1 MKRHGKLPFTL
12 NVPFRAYQGEAFAA
26 GVLKANV
33 ADFSTLLCDMFINC
47 THNHDEGNVYCLLD
61 YDGWCVERGAT
72 SRQEMWLKP
81 DILNRRSIDLMA
93 LNKEMLDNGHY
104 INGSFNDYYI
114 PRKSAYRQ
122 FDFNHD
128 YLLLGYDDERGV
140 FHSVG
145 YLDDGKYDYFDIP
158 YETYLESVKNISE
171 ASFFIAYRHPVE
183 TFVPVI
189 NPDVIESS
197 LQSYLHSRNLGP
209 VIHPDKSFGIAVWR
223 EYAQSLA
230 AADPN
235 EPIDLRAG
243 RCFME
248 HKQLMLLRLRTL
260 HEKGFLQNAELID
273 AYETLAQDA
282 AWLFNLTFKYT
293 LAPAS
298 APLKKIHDHVAAI
311 NQREPDILEQVSD
324 ELSAGRR

>member
-1 MKRHGKLPFTL
+1 M
-12 NVPFRAYQGEAFAA
+12 
-26 GVLKANV
+26 
-33 ADFSTLLCDMFINC
+33 
-47 THNHDEGNVYCLLD
+47 
-61 YDGWCVERGAT
+61 
-72 SRQEMWLKP
+72 
-81 DILNRRSIDLMA
+81 
-93 LNKEMLDNGHY
+93 
-104 INGSFNDYYI
+104 
-114 PRKSAYRQ
+114 
-122 FDFNHD
+122 
-128 YLLLGYDDERGV
+128 
-140 FHSVG
+140 
-145 YLDDGKYDYFDIP
+145 DDGKYDYFDIP
-158 YETYLESVKNISE
+158 YENYLESVKNISE

-273 AYETLAQDA
+273 AYETPGTGRRLAFQSDIQIYSCA
-282 AWLFNLTFKYT
+282 RFGTAE
-293 LAPAS
+293 
-298 APLKKIHDHVAAI
+298 KIHDHVAAI